1 MTRPALPGGAMN
13 RIDQFSN
20 TGIES
25 ISWNSLQEPH
35 AGLPE
40 KSLKPLGAVRPTYIE
55 RVFKTR
61 GMDAQI
67 EESLSYRVVNE
78 HVLTPANYQDIL
90 GQIRHLIADAEPEG
104 QQREIFNQA
113 FGVLDE
119 LAGNLRQLSLNRW
132 AESAS

>member
-1 MTRPALPGGAMN
+1 MS

-20 TGIES
+20 VGIES
-25 ISWNSLQEPH
+25 ISWSSLQEPH

-40 KSLKPLGAVRPTYIE
+40 KSLKPLGAARPTYIE
-55 RVFKTR
+55 RVFKTK
-61 GMDAQI
+61 GMDAQV

-90 GQIRHLIADAEPEG
+90 GQLRHLAATTECAG
-104 QQREIFNQA
+104 QQREIFNRA
-113 FGVLDE
+113 FQLLDE
-119 LAGNLRQLSLNRW
+119 LAGNLHQLSLNRW

>member
-1 MTRPALPGGAMN
+1 MS
-13 RIDQFSN
+13 RIDNFSN
-20 TGIES
+20 VGIES

-40 KSLKPLGAVRPTYIE
+40 KSLKPLGAARPTYIE
-55 RVFKTR
+55 RVFKTQ

-67 EESLSYRVVNE
+67 EESLSYQVINE

-90 GQIRHLIADAEPEG
+90 EQLRHLSANTGSNG
-104 QQREIFNQA
+104 QQREICDRTFQL
-113 FGVLDE
+113 LDE
-119 LAGNLRQLSLNRW
+119 LATNMRQLNLNRW